1 MLAEQGVAPEVLHL
15 RKQGRGSSRITARA
29 HRRRWE
35 LPFKGWTGRAEGR
48 RKCRLDRGE
57 VMLVRPRPEER
68 SRDERRRQAGRR
80 KVLLLL
86 APFGARLPHFEG
98 ERK

>member
-15 RKQGRGSSRITARA
+15 RKQGPGSSRTTARA

-35 LPFKGWTGRAEGR
+35 LPFKGWTGRTEGR
-48 RKCRLDRGE
+48 RQCHPDRGE
-57 VMLVRPRPEER
+57 VVLVRPRPEER
-68 SRDERRRQAGRR
+68 SRAERRHGVGAGRR
-80 KVLLLL
+80 FYYC
-86 APFGARLPHFEG
+86 AFRRPLPHFEG